1 MIGLLTKLPNDVYIK
16 KLEIAMVYPVDATVK
31 DLLGSH
37 LADIEK
43 YLDADVLLFYGP
55 ILEGS
60 ESFILEIIEQL
71 AQDEKKKNILYIV
84 LTTPGGSAIAVERYV
99 NIIRQHYNEVN
110 FIVPDSAFSAGT
122 IFCMSGDKIFMD
134 YYSVL
139 GPIDPQVNNKDGKL
153 VPALGYLDKINE
165 LIIKSQNDE
174 LSPAEFIILKEYD
187 LAELRGYEQAKELT
201 IDQLKKWLV
210 KYKFKNWNTH
220 KNGDSVTL
228 KEKISRAEE
237 IAEKLSNTNLW
248 KSHSR
253 PINIEILENDLKLK
267 IEDFGK
273 DKNLSSLIRNYHRLI
288 VDYINKNGFNFF
300 FHTRY
305 FI

>member
-1 MIGLLTKLPNDVYIK
+1 
-16 KLEIAMVYPVDATVK
+16 MVYPVDVTVK
-31 DLLGSH
+31 NLLNSH

-43 YLDADVLLFYGP
+43 CLNADVLIFFGP

-71 AQDEKKKNILYIV
+71 AQDKEKKNILYII

-99 NIIRQHYNEVN
+99 NIIRQHYAEVN
-110 FIVPDSAFSAGT
+110 FIVPDYAFSAGT
-122 IFCMSGDKIFMD
+122 IFCMSGDNIFMD

-165 LIIKSQNDE
+165 LINKSMSDQ
-174 LSPAEFIILKEYD
+174 LSSAEFIILKEFD

-210 KYKFKNWNTH
+210 KYKFKNWNNH
-220 KNGDSVTL
+220 KNGDIVTSE
-228 KEKISRAEE
+228 EKIARAEE
-237 IAEKLSNTNLW
+237 IAEKLSDTNLW
-248 KSHSR
+248 KSHGR
-253 PINIEILENDLKLK
+253 PINIEILENDLKLR
-267 IEDFGK
+267 IEDFE
-273 DKNLSSLIRNYHRLI
+273 KNKELSSLIRSYHRLI

-300 FHTRY
+300 FHTRH